1 MDEARRVLDRLE
13 RIERL
18 RDDGAPAAVLLGEVR
33 ALLSEGE
40 RWLAT
45 ERPEGLDAAKAALTR
60 CRVELRDDGRDGSC
74 ASGSCAAQREEVR
87 SGALL

>member
-1 MDEARRVLDRLE
+1 MDEARRVLERLG

-18 RDDGAPAAVLLGEVR
+18 RDGGAPATVLLEEVR
-33 ALLSEGE
+33 ALLAEGE

-45 ERPEGLDAAKAALTR
+45 ERPEGLDAARVALAR
-60 CRVELRDDGRDGSC
+60 CHVELKD
-74 ASGSCAAQREEVR
+74 AAAKRPCPAPREEVR

>member
-18 RDDGAPAAVLLGEVR
+18 RDDGAPVGVLLGEVR
-33 ALLSEGE
+33 ALLADGE

-45 ERPEGLDAAKAALTR
+45 ERPEGLDEARAALVR
-60 CRVELRDDGRDGSC
+60 CRRGLGAGS
-74 ASGSCAAQREEVR
+74 GEEVVA
-87 SGALL
+87 GTAL

>member
-1 MDEARRVLDRLE
+1 MDEARRVLERLE

-40 RWLAT
+40 RWLTT
-45 ERPEGLDAAKAALTR
+45 EAPEGLDDAKAALAR
-60 CRVELRDDGRDGSC
+60 CRVGLSDDARNGSC
-74 ASGSCAAQREEVR
+74 TALRKEVR